1 MQARYDGREMIHK
14 RFLLVLALTGA
25 LLGADAVADAKKKIA
40 EKKYDEAIAQLEKE
54 YKTNPK
60 ADVKKAL
67 AEAHLGK
74 ADSFMYNDSLPPRAK
89 YPTALR
95 SYREVLKY
103 DKENK
108 KAQQGVATIEGIYK
122 SMGRPVPQ

>member
-1 MQARYDGREMIHK
+1 MVHP
-14 RFLLVLALTGA
+14 RFLLVFVLTGA
-25 LLGADAVADAKKKIA
+25 LFGADAVADAKKKVA
-40 EKKYDEAIAQLEKE
+40 EKKYDEAITELEAA
-54 YKTNPK
+54 YKASPR
-60 ADVKKAL
+60 AEVKKAL
-67 AEAHLGK
+67 AETHLAK
-74 ADSFMYNDSLPPRAK
+74 ADSFMYNDSVPPRVK

-108 KAQQGVATIEGIYK
+108 KAQQGIATIEGIYK